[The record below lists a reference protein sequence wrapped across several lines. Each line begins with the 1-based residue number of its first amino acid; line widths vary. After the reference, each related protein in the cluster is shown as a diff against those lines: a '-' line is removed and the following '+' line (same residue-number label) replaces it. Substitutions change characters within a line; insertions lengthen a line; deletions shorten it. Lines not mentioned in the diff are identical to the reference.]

1 MSDLTE
7 KALRLLFDAESMEDE
22 GDEFRAIEGSQ
33 AVSLLALAEAV
44 EQLVA
49 VVRDSVRVPV
59 VFNITNE
66 KLSHEQGSA
75 IAEKLRRLLNPATV
89 RDVDLTPEAVPHD

>member
-1 MSDLTE
+1 MSEHAHHCADCGRDEVRDSENLH
-7 KALRLLFDAESMEDE
+7 RLADA
-22 GDEFRAIEGSQ
+22 
-33 AVSLLALAEAV
+33 AEEMV
-44 EQLVA
+44 K
-49 VVRDSVRVPV
+49 VVRDSLRVPV

>member
-1 MSDLTE
+1 MSDLSNRARASLAAE
-7 KALRLLFDAESMEDE
+7 DYDDARGAALC
-22 GDEFRAIEGSQ
+22 
-33 AVSLLALAEAV
+33 ALADSV
-44 EQLVA
+44 EDLVA
-49 VVRDSVRVPV
+49 VVRDSLRVPV

>member
-1 MSDLTE
+1 MSDLTDR
-7 KALRLLFDAESMEDE
+7 ARNSLSE
-22 GDEFRAIEGSQ
+22 GDYIDARVA
-33 AVSLLALAEAV
+33 SLLAMADAV
-44 EQLVA
+44 EDLVA
-49 VVRDSVRVPV
+49 VVRDSLRVPV